1 MMRFLQ
7 ISILLLS
14 LTSCTL
20 KTTKGLVNAR
30 VVNNEYQNL
39 YFSNIS
45 TDYVYKS
52 KIDIYGNYFGGILII
67 KKIGNFHHRVV
78 FATEFG
84 SKIFDFEFQN
94 DTFKVN
100 AILEELDRKIIVN
113 TLKKDFQLL
122 LREHVSVTKQYKNAD
137 YDIYQS
143 ENRKRLNFYFINKK
157 TETLGKLV
165 NTSKTK
171 EKVIITYKNIE
182 TELAKNIEIEHKNL
196 QLKIELNY
204 LDNK

>member
-7 ISILLLS
+7 ISVLLLS

-30 VVNNEYQNL
+30 VVNNEYKNL
-39 YFSNIS
+39 YFSDIS

-67 KKIGNFHHRVV
+67 KKIDNSHHRVV
-78 FATEFG
+78 FTTEFG

-100 AILEELDRKIIVN
+100 SILEELDRKIIVN

-122 LREHVSVTKQYKNAD
+122 LREHIIVTKQYKNSSFD
-137 YDIYQS
+137 VYQS
-143 ENRKRLNFYFINKK
+143 ANKKRLNFYFINKETK
-157 TETLGKLV
+157 TLDKLV
-165 NTSKTK
+165 NASKTK
-171 EKVIITYKNIE
+171 EKVIVAYKNID
-182 TELAKNIEIEHKNL
+182 TELAKNIVIEHNNL